1 VVLTPGIRPGLMP
14 GVTRA
19 KGLLPGGTQQW
30 TPVKQGGDDYQ
41 NMACVMHSSLYVLE
55 LEDGCYYVGLA
66 TAGCGVEQR
75 ISMTSP
81 RHDWPRKFNADGAS
95 SIQPDQIAQRSP

>member
-1 VVLTPGIRPGLMP
+1 MQQQAKRMK
-14 GVTRA
+14 VTRPPA
-19 KGLLPGGTQQW
+19 VDLRTIAAQSQQW